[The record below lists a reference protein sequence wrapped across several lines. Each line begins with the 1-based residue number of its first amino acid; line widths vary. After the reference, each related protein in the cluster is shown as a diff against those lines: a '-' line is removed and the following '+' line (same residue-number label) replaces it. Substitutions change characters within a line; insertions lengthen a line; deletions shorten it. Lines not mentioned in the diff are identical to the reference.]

1 MTQNTVDYKNYTVAE
16 GPVKSE
22 KIKVYHGANY
32 FSGGPVVLFRINLG
46 EYDEVF
52 TNEIEGFFEKLS
64 GLMPSLYEH
73 FCSVGRQGGFFIRV
87 KEGTLL
93 GHVMEHV
100 SIELQTLAGM
110 DAGYGK
116 TRSTLTQGVY
126 NVIFRYLDED
136 AGIFA
141 GKAALNLV
149 NSILTGEEF
158 DVFKIIETLIYIR
171 EKNLLGP
178 STQAIVDE
186 CEKRQIPWVRLDDYN
201 LVQLGTGKY
210 LKHIQA
216 TLTSETS
223 HIAVGLAADK
233 YLTTK
238 MLNEAGVPVPETV
251 ETDNLEILLNFRNR
265 INAPIVVKPVT
276 GNLGEYSMINI
287 KSDEEIASAFALA
300 GESGEFILS
309 QQFIPGNSYRLLV
322 INDKFVA
329 ASQLDPPFIIGD
341 GESTIGQLIDELNT
355 QPGRDWGDKGKLT
368 KVEVDEITG
377 RIFKTNNLGLESI
390 LPEGRKLVLKKS
402 GNPKVGGFSTDVT
415 GKVHL
420 MNKYFAERAAKSIG
434 LNIAGVD
441 IICADIS
448 KPIHKTGGTVIEIN
462 AAPDFRMHLKPA
474 AGKSRKVA
482 LPMLDMLFPADA
494 PNHIPILSVTGS
506 TGKTLTTELLNFCFQ
521 AAGFSTGL
529 ANSKGLFLDGKEIFT
544 GDATFPE
551 FAKTILKDRGLD
563 CAIAE
568 TSKEGI
574 LREGIGY
581 KFADYGIVLNVSEID
596 INSDDIRYIEDLA
609 YAQSVVAEQVYDQ
622 GFTILNADD
631 ELVLE
636 MRERIY
642 SQLALISNIAI
653 NQQVLAH
660 TRRGGLAIY
669 IEQENFII
677 HHFNKKMVLMPLS
690 EIPPS
695 LLGQSNPGY
704 YELLATIAVLHAH
717 NFEMLQISTWIKS
730 FKVGKGG

>member
-1 MTQNTVDYKNYTVAE
+1 MTQNTVDYKNYTVSE

-32 FSGGPVVLFRINLG
+32 FSGGPIVLFRINLG

-52 TNEIEGFFEKLS
+52 TNEIDGFFEKLS
-64 GLMPSLYEH
+64 ELLPSLYEH
-73 FCSVGRQGGFFIRV
+73 FCSVGREGGFFIRV

-100 SIELQTLAGM
+100 AIELQTLAGM

-136 AGIFA
+136 AGIFT

-149 NSILTGEEF
+149 NSILTGKEF

-233 YLTTK
+233 FLTTK
-238 MLNEAGVPVPETV
+238 MLNETGVPVPETI
-251 ETDNLEILLNFRNR
+251 ETDNLEDILKFKNR
-265 INAPIVVKPVT
+265 INSPIVVKPVT
-276 GNLGEYSMINI
+276 GNLGEYSMVNI
-287 KSDEEIASAFALA
+287 QSDDEIAGAFSLV
-300 GESGEFILS
+300 GESGEFILA
-309 QQFIPGNSYRLLV
+309 QKYIPGNSYRLLV

-329 ASQLDPPFIIGD
+329 AVQLEPPYIIGD
-341 GESTIGQLIDELNT
+341 GKSTIGQLIDKLNT
-355 QPGRDWGDKGKLT
+355 QPGREWGDKGKLT
-368 KVEVDEITG
+368 KVEVDDITG
-377 RIFKTNNLGLESI
+377 RIFKTNKLGLESI
-390 LPEGRKLVLKKS
+390 LPADRKLVLKKS

-415 GKVHL
+415 AKVHF

-441 IICADIS
+441 IICTDIS
-448 KPIHKTGGTVIEIN
+448 NPIHQTGGVVIEIN

-482 LPMLDMLFPADA
+482 TPMLNMLFPADH
-494 PNHIPILSVTGS
+494 PSHIPIFSVTGS
-506 TGKTLTTELLNFCFQ
+506 AGKTLTTELLNFCFQ
-521 AAGFSTGL
+521 SAGYSTGL
-529 ANSKGLFLDGKEIFT
+529 ANSKGLFLGGKEIFT

-551 FAKTILKDRGLD
+551 FVKTILKDRSID

-581 KFADYGIVLNVSEID
+581 KYADYGIVLNVNEID
-596 INSDDIRYIEDLA
+596 VGTDDIRYIEDLA

-642 SQLALISNIAI
+642 SQLALISGIAN
-653 NQQVLAH
+653 NQEVLAH

-669 IEQENFII
+669 IENENFII
-677 HHFNKKMVLMPLS
+677 HHFNKKKVLMPLS
-690 EIPPS
+690 EIPP
-695 LLGQSNPGY
+695 LLKKQSNPGFH
-704 YELLATIAVLHAH
+704 ELLATIATLHAH
-717 NFEMLQISTWIKS
+717 NFEMLKISTWIKS
-730 FKVGKGG
+730 FKTGKV